1 MHRLIWTGLLLIG
14 LVFANRPAIAED
26 AKFEFQSGDRVVL
39 LGNTLIERE
48 QSYGYWELALTLA
61 RPDQKLTFRNLGWSG
76 DTVWCE
82 SRGIFD
88 QPQAGYDRTIQLV
101 KEQKPTVLLLAYGG
115 NEAFAGTAGLDS
127 FLQQYAKLLDDLK
140 PTGARL
146 VFLGPMA
153 IQLQGKPFPDPAPYN
168 ANAALY
174 GEAIRKLAAERG
186 GVYVPLTR
194 PAATVSGPDG
204 RPEPTSDNGQHLT
217 EWGYWAT
224 AGQIQQA
231 LAPTSK
237 PIELPSPAA
246 ATAPDNGSD
255 AASQREKIRRIIVRK
270 DELFFHRWRPQNV
283 TYLFLFRKHEQG
295 NNAVEIPQFDPLV
308 EQLEAKIHDL
318 AIGAAG
324 K

>member
-1 MHRLIWTGLLLIG
+1 MRGLIWAGMLLTGL
-14 LVFANRPAIAED
+14 VVVTRPAAADET
-26 AKFEFQSGDRVVL
+26 KFEFKPEDRVVL

-115 NEAFAGTAGLDS
+115 NEAFGGAAGLDS
-127 FLQQYAKLLDDLK
+127 FLRQYAKLLDDLK

-153 IQLQGKPFPDPAPYN
+153 ISSPGKPFPDPAPYN

-186 GVYVPLTR
+186 GVYVPLIR

-231 LAPTSK
+231 LAPTAK
-237 PIELPSPAA
+237 PIELPTPAA
-246 ATAPDNGSD
+246 AAKPEEG
-255 AASQREKIRRIIVRK
+255 AAGRTETIRRLIVRK

-318 AIGAAG
+318 AGGAAG

>member
-1 MHRLIWTGLLLIG
+1 MRGLIWAGMLLTGL
-14 LVFANRPAIAED
+14 VVVTRPAAADE
-26 AKFEFQSGDRVVL
+26 AKFEFKPEDRVVL

-61 RPDQKLTFRNLGWSG
+61 RPDKKLTFRNLGWSG

-115 NEAFAGTAGLDS
+115 NEAFAGAAGLDS
-127 FLQQYAKLLDDLK
+127 FLRQYAKLLDDLK

-153 IQLQGKPFPDPAPYN
+153 ISSPGKPFPDPAPYN
-168 ANAALY
+168 VNAALY
-174 GEAIRKLAAERG
+174 GEAISKLAAERG

-194 PAATVSGPDG
+194 PAATVSGPGG

-217 EWGYWAT
+217 SWGYWAT

-231 LAPTSK
+231 LAPTPK
-237 PIELPSPAA
+237 PIELP
-246 ATAPDNGSD
+246 TPDQG
-255 AASQREKIRRIIVRK
+255 AASSGQSEKIRELIVRK

-308 EQLEAKIHDL
+308 EQLETKIHDL
-318 AIGAAG
+318 ASGATG